1 MLNGPRPTNTP
12 SIYTNFETYLFA
24 TLSMEVVFGYVE
36 FVVDYYLDEG
46 KSSVFGLVFV
56 LSFKAALKT
65 DNKNETFYH
74 GNSVW

>member
-24 TLSMEVVFGYVE
+24 TLSMEVVFGY
-36 FVVDYYLDEG
+36 VVDYYLDEG